1 MTTVWAGLA
10 TGAIYS
16 LVAIGYNVVLLAS
29 GTFNFAH
36 AQLLMVG
43 TFLAYAGAVTF
54 GLPVVPTVLLAA
66 VGVAG
71 IALVEERVAIR
82 PLLGR
87 ADRHGTLITTVGAAT
102 ILDGLAAAIWGRQPL
117 TVPSVLPDEPL
128 TLLGGTLR
136 PVDLALIGLTL
147 VVGVGLHL
155 WSRHTLTGLA
165 SLASAEDRDAASA
178 RGINVRLLGVGA
190 FAVAGAIAGAFGLL
204 VGARTYAV
212 FDLGHSLALFGFVAI
227 AIGGS
232 GSQLGGL
239 IGGFATGLVY
249 AFAARYIGAA
259 YPQLVVFGVFLL
271 ILFLRPRGLFGTAL
285 ERRV

>member
-1 MTTVWAGLA
+1 MTTVWVGLA

-43 TFLAYAGAVTF
+43 TFLAYTGAVVLHLPIVLTLLF
-54 GLPVVPTVLLAA
+54 GAAGVGLVALL
-66 VGVAG
+66 
-71 IALVEERVAIR
+71 EERIAIR

-87 ADRHGTLITTVGAAT
+87 SDAHGALITTVGAAT
-102 ILDGLAAAIWGRQPL
+102 ILDGLAAVIWGREPL
-117 TVPSVLPDEPL
+117 TVPSILPDRPL
-128 TLLGGTLR
+128 TLLGGTVR
-136 PVDLALIGLTL
+136 PVDLALIVFALL
-147 VVGVGLHL
+147 VGIGVHL
-155 WSRHTLTGLA
+155 WSRYSLLGLA
-165 SLASAEDRDAASA
+165 SLAAAEDRQAASA
-178 RGINVRLLGVGA
+178 RGINVRLLGTGA
-190 FAVAGAIAGAFGLL
+190 FVLAGVIAGVFGLL

-212 FDLGHSLALFGFVAI
+212 FDLGHSLALLGFVAI

-239 IGGFATGLVY
+239 IGGFATGLIY
-249 AFAARYIGAA
+249 AFAARYIGAQF
-259 YPQLVVFGVFLL
+259 PQIVVFCVFLL
-271 ILFLRPRGLFGTAL
+271 ILFLRPRGLFGTAV

>member
-16 LVAIGYNVVLLAS
+16 LIAIGYNVVLLAS

-54 GLPVVPTVLLAA
+54 GLPVVVTVLFAA
-66 VGVAG
+66 VGVG
-71 IALVEERVAIR
+71 VVALLEERIAIR

-87 ADRHGTLITTVGAAT
+87 SDAHGALITTVGAAT

-117 TVPSVLPDEPL
+117 TVPSGLPDHPL
-128 TLLGGTLR
+128 ELLGGTVR
-136 PVDLALIGLTL
+136 PVDLVLIALTL
-147 VVGVGLHL
+147 LLGVGLHL
-155 WSRHTLTGLA
+155 WSRYSLLGLA
-165 SLASAEDRDAASA
+165 SLASAEDRQAASA

-190 FAVAGAIAGAFGLL
+190 FVLAGVIAGAFGLL
-204 VGARTYAV
+204 VGARTYAT
-212 FDLGHSLALFGFVAI
+212 FDLGHALSLFGFVAI

-239 IGGFATGLVY
+239 IGGFATGLIY

-271 ILFLRPRGLFGTAL
+271 ILFLRPRGLFGAAL

>member
-43 TFLAYAGAVTF
+43 TFLAYTGAVSL
-54 GLPVVPTVLLAA
+54 GLPAIPTVLLAA
-66 VGVAG
+66 AGTAAVAL
-71 IALVEERVAIR
+71 IEERIAIR

-87 ADRHGTLITTVGAAT
+87 SDAHGALITTVGAAT

-117 TVPSVLPDEPL
+117 TVPSGLPERPL
-128 TLLGGTLR
+128 ELLGGAVR
-136 PVDLALIGLTL
+136 PIDLVLIVLTL

-165 SLASAEDRDAASA
+165 SLASAEDRQAASA

-190 FAVAGAIAGAFGLL
+190 FVLAGAIAGAFGLL

-212 FDLGHSLALFGFVAI
+212 FDLGHALALFGFVAI

-239 IGGFATGLVY
+239 IGGFATGLIY
-249 AFAARYIGAA
+249 AFAVRYIGAA

-271 ILFLRPRGLFGTAL
+271 ILFLRPRGLFGAAL

>member
-10 TGAIYS
+10 TGAIYA

-54 GLPVVPTVLLAA
+54 GLPVVLTVLLAA
-66 VGVAG
+66 AGVGVVA
-71 IALVEERVAIR
+71 ALEERIAIR

-87 ADRHGTLITTVGAAT
+87 SDAHGALITTVGAAT

-117 TVPSVLPDEPL
+117 TVPSGLPDRPL
-128 TLLGGTLR
+128 SLLGGTVR

-147 VVGVGLHL
+147 LLGLGLHL

-165 SLASAEDRDAASA
+165 SLASAEDREAASA
-178 RGINVRLLGVGA
+178 RGVNTRLLGVGA
-190 FAVAGAIAGAFGLL
+190 FVLAGAIAGAFGLL

-212 FDLGHSLALFGFVAI
+212 FDLGHALALFGFVAI

-239 IGGFATGLVY
+239 IGGFATGLIY
-249 AFAARYIGAA
+249 AFVARYIGAA
-259 YPQLVVFGVFLL
+259 YPQLVVFAVFLL
-271 ILFLRPRGLFGTAL
+271 ILFLRPRGLFGAPV

>member
-36 AQLLMVG
+36 AQLLMIG
-43 TFLAYAGAVTF
+43 TFLAYTGAVTL
-54 GLPVVPTVLLAA
+54 GLPVVPAVLLAA
-66 VGVAG
+66 AGVG
-71 IALVEERVAIR
+71 ALALLEERTAIR

-87 ADRHGTLITTVGAAT
+87 SDAHGALITTVGAAT
-102 ILDGLAAAIWGRQPL
+102 ILDGLAAALWGRQPL
-117 TVPSVLPDEPL
+117 TVPSGLPDRPL
-128 TLLGGTLR
+128 ELLGGTVR
-136 PVDLALIGLTL
+136 PVDLVLIGLTL
-147 VVGVGLHL
+147 LVGVGLHL
-155 WSRHTLTGLA
+155 WSRHSLIGLA

-190 FAVAGAIAGAFGLL
+190 FVLAGLIAGAFGLL

-212 FDLGHSLALFGFVAI
+212 FNLGHALALFGFVAI
-227 AIGGS
+227 AIGGA

-239 IGGFATGLVY
+239 IGGFATGLIY
-249 AFAARYIGAA
+249 AFAARYVGEA
-259 YPQLVVFGVFLL
+259 YPQLVVFAVFLL

>member
-36 AQLLMVG
+36 AQLLMAG
-43 TFLAYAGAVTF
+43 TFLAYTGAVTL
-54 GLPVVPTVLLAA
+54 GLPVLPTLLLGAA
-66 VGVAG
+66 GVAVV
-71 IALVEERVAIR
+71 ALLEERIAIR

-87 ADRHGTLITTVGAAT
+87 SDAHGALITTVGAAT
-102 ILDGLAAAIWGRQPL
+102 ILDGLAAVIWGREPL

-128 TLLGGTLR
+128 TLLGGTVR
-136 PVDLALIGLTL
+136 PVDLALIALTL
-147 VVGVGLHL
+147 LTGVGLHL
-155 WSRHTLTGLA
+155 WSRHSLLGLA
-165 SLASAEDRDAASA
+165 SLASAEDREAAAA
-178 RGINVRLLGVGA
+178 RGINVRLLGTGA
-190 FAVAGAIAGAFGLL
+190 FVLAGAIAGVFGLL

-249 AFAARYIGAA
+249 AFAARYIGAEF
-259 YPQLVVFGVFLL
+259 PQIVVFGVFLL
-271 ILFLRPRGLFGTAL
+271 ILFLRPRGLFGAAL

>member
-36 AQLLMVG
+36 AQLLMIG
-43 TFLAYAGAVTF
+43 TFLAYTGAVTL
-54 GLPVVPTVLLAA
+54 GLPAIPTVLLAA
-66 VGVAG
+66 VGTGLVAL
-71 IALVEERVAIR
+71 IEERIAIR

-87 ADRHGTLITTVGAAT
+87 SDAHGALITTVGAAT

-117 TVPSVLPDEPL
+117 TVPSGLPERPL
-128 TLLGGTLR
+128 ELLGGAVR
-136 PVDLALIGLTL
+136 PIDLVLIVLTL
-147 VVGVGLHL
+147 VVGIGLHV

-165 SLASAEDRDAASA
+165 SLASAEDRHAASA

-190 FAVAGAIAGAFGLL
+190 FILAGAIAGAFGLL

-212 FDLGHSLALFGFVAI
+212 FDLGHALALFGFVAI

-239 IGGFATGLVY
+239 IGGFATGLIY
-249 AFAARYIGAA
+249 AFAVRYIGAA

-271 ILFLRPRGLFGTAL
+271 ILFLRPRGLFGAAL